1 MKTFIIDIREEFE
14 LKKLQIIPN
23 QKDIII
29 INIPSRHIQFN
40 TEFINYLSKQNQ
52 IFIICRSGSRS
63 NKAKKDFFN
72 NNNNIIALDFGV
84 KDEQKINN
92 FGKIKLL
99 HKSNSFIKSQ
109 GITQYMQLMF
119 LSIITIHLVALLA
132 KININYIMIFDMFLI
147 LFILSQVLTQ
157 SCVLTKILNSFNL

>member
-40 TEFINYLSKQNQ
+40 IEFINYLSKQNQ
-52 IFIICRSGSRS
+52 VFIICRSGSRS
-63 NKAKKDFFN
+63 NKVKKDFF

-84 KDEQKINN
+84 KDEKKINN

-109 GITQYMQLMF
+109 GVTQYMQLMF
-119 LSIITIHLVALLA
+119 LSIITIHLVALLT
-132 KININYIMIFDMFLI
+132 KINKNYIMIFDIFLI
-147 LFILSQVLTQ
+147 LFILSQILTQ
-157 SCVLTKILNSFNL
+157 SCVLTKILNTLNL